1 LKALIYR
8 GSKDVH
14 VENLIDPLTGLC
26 RGCRPESRGRGDL
39 AQDYS
44 IFDQGEED
52 DRKVALTT

>member
-1 LKALIYR
+1 MIYR
-8 GSKDVH
+8 DSKDVH
-14 VENLIDPLTGLC
+14 VENFIEPLTGLC